1 MNNSSIDFGANF
13 LDNETSYSEN
23 TNYWVVQVQN
33 NVWQVVYDRVWIN
46 IEFNI
51 MTSVKE
57 AITGRLFTSNQLK
70 DAWKLL

>member
-13 LDNETSYSEN
+13 LDNDTFYSEN
-23 TNYWVVQVQN
+23 SNYWLVQN
-33 NVWQVVYDRVWIN
+33 NVLQVVYDRVLIN
-46 IEFNI
+46 IVFNI
-51 MTSVKE
+51 MTSVNE